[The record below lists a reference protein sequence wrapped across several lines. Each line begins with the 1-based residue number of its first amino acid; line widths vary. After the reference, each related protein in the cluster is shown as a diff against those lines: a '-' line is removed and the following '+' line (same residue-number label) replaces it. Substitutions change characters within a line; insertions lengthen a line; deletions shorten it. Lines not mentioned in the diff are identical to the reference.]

1 MLLNIL
7 HHKILNWYEKIC
19 RGFRNFITNIF
30 QLKTPNFS
38 PEYTIIAG
46 QGILILT
53 EVLNNVVHTQTLFSI
68 ITFWIQFESGCS
80 NSSLDVFYAF
90 FHWTR
95 VDLNKPKML
104 IIQFHTLSLW
114 KNASH
119 TNFIHFCKMSLIEFQ
134 RYFIVVLVSKLV
146 SLH

>member
-1 MLLNIL
+1 MF
-7 HHKILNWYEKIC
+7 Y
-19 RGFRNFITNIF
+19 
-30 QLKTPNFS
+30 QLFYQCSIN
-38 PEYTIIAG
+38 
-46 QGILILT
+46 
-53 EVLNNVVHTQTLFSI
+53 VLSMFYQCSFNVLSMFYQ
-68 ITFWIQFESGCS
+68 CS
-80 NSSLDVFYAF
+80 NVLSMFYQCSINFYPILEHYCFDFQKNEFYALCGF
-90 FHWTR
+90 FNQSIFGIQNGKFTR
-95 VDLNKPKML
+95 VDLHRPKML